1 METILLTIAIFNILN
16 IILKRNLFKLE
27 IENHKGLQLIQL
39 GVYIWSYLY
48 VIYTLIKILQH
59 DTI

>member
-1 METILLTIAIFNILN
+1 MKTILLTIAIFNILN

-39 GVYIWSYLY
+39 GVYI
-48 VIYTLIKILQH
+48 
-59 DTI
+59 

>member
-16 IILKRNLFKLE
+16 GLLKRNLFKLE

-39 GVYIWSYLY
+39 SVYVWSYLY
-48 VIYTLIKILQH
+48 IIYKLIEFFTK
-59 DTI
+59 